1 MNSMKDW
8 TSEIKYLILKILDL
22 SILQDLSPE
31 KFRKLKREEYIQYL
45 INNWTLDEILLEI
58 VIHPL
63 IDKKIWKSI
72 NDILSQKE
80 INEFRAREE
89 EIKYEFLKN
98 LDQTML
104 MKINP
109 IQFKKLKRRNF
120 IDYLVKTWSLD
131 DITSELLIDPEIYED
146 KYKINFLLVLLDIA
160 NKKLDQAKKK
170 KYTRVFNPN
179 LEMNREDKKSNK
191 IMTTQSISKISRKQM
206 TLDKFILK

>member
-31 KFRKLKREEYIQYL
+31 IFRKLKRKEYIEYL
-45 INNWTLDEILLEI
+45 INNWTLDELLLEI
-58 VIHPL
+58 AIHPSL
-63 IDKKIWKSI
+63 DEKKWKSI
-72 NDILSQKE
+72 NDILREKE
-80 INEFRAREE
+80 MNEFGVREE

-98 LDQTML
+98 LDQIML

-109 IQFKKLKRRNF
+109 IQFKKLKRRKF

-131 DITSELLIDPEIYED
+131 DIVSELLIDPEIYED
-146 KYKINFLLVLLDIA
+146 KNKINFLLVLLDIA

-170 KYTRVFNPN
+170 KYTRIFNPN
-179 LEMNREDKKSNK
+179 LEMNRGDKKSNK
-191 IMTTQSISKISRKQM
+191 IMTTQSISKKQM

>member
-31 KFRKLKREEYIQYL
+31 IFRKLKRKEYIEYL
-45 INNWTLDEILLEI
+45 INNWTLDELLLEI
-58 VIHPL
+58 AIHPS
-63 IDKKIWKSI
+63 IDEKKWKSI
-72 NDILSQKE
+72 NNILREKE
-80 INEFRAREE
+80 MNEFRVREE

-98 LDQTML
+98 LDQIML

-131 DITSELLIDPEIYED
+131 DIVSELLIDPEIYED
-146 KYKINFLLVLLDIA
+146 KHKINFLLVLFDIA

-170 KYTRVFNPN
+170 KYTRIFNHN
-179 LEMNREDKKSNK
+179 LEMNRGDKKSNK
-191 IMTTQSISKISRKQM
+191 IMTTQSISKKQM